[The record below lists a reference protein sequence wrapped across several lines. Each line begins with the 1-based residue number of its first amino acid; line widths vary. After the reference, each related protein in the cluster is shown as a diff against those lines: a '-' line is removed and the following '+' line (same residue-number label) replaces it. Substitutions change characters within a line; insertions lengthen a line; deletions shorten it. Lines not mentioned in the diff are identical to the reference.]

1 MRERLRAAGKALRV
15 LAVWV
20 VQIALSPLLLAVRAI
35 VRLLLLSLALWSIGL
50 PVLGFFWLLDWWPNV
65 FEHLSDPYS
74 SMLMKV
80 VAVALGAGLL
90 SSIVNVGFA
99 ELWREFREIFR
110 WVYATL
116 RLSWWGGWR
125 VFENLA
131 AIWSTDI
138 ATALDYVIKAA
149 RNSARLG
156 LILALLVL
164 ESATFQS
171 IEEHRDNSYVA
182 VVGADKIDNREVKKG
197 ILDGVI
203 FSLVHLENAQLPSGE
218 GICLK
223 ESHMKFL
230 KGLRE
235 AFVECIELEKKEGM
249 HRNDGPTFQVHGF
262 ASIAPVLPGALDGD
276 DASDRL
282 NCEIANRRAHA
293 VAAFLAHGED
303 EAHASKWR
311 CSASDDD
318 SQKDDGSQKGDYS
331 RNIQC
336 LCDAPC
342 SDWKGEYKNSASAN
356 EPSFKVSV
364 NEWTSPEE
372 MKNGKPA
379 DDGKMPENR
388 RFFVETL
395 NRSVH
400 ILMPEGFCGGEVPS
414 AGDPVT

>member
-1 MRERLRAAGKALRV
+1 MRERLRAAAKALRV
-15 LAVWV
+15 FAVWMV
-20 VQIALSPLLLAVRAI
+20 RVALSPLLLAVRTI

-50 PVLGFFWLLDWWPNV
+50 PILGFFWLLDWWPDV

-99 ELWREFREIFR
+99 ELWRELREIFG

-116 RLSWWGGWR
+116 RLSWWGGWKI
-125 VFENLA
+125 FENLA

-149 RNSARLG
+149 RNSVRLG
-156 LILALLVL
+156 FILALLVL
-164 ESATFQS
+164 ESATFQT
-171 IEEHRDNSYVA
+171 IEEQRDNSYVA

-223 ESHMKFL
+223 ESHREFL
-230 KGLRE
+230 DGLRE
-235 AFVECIELEKKEGM
+235 AFVECIKLEKERGM
-249 HRNDGPTFQVHGF
+249 HRNGGPTFRVQGF

-276 DASDRL
+276 DASDRF
-282 NCEIANRRAHA
+282 NCEFANLRAHA
-293 VAAFLAHGED
+293 VAAFLAHGD
-303 EAHASKWR
+303 KEAHASKWR
-311 CSASDDD
+311 CLTSDDD
-318 SQKDDGSQKGDYS
+318 SQKGDYS
-331 RNIQC
+331 QNIKC
-336 LCDAPC
+336 FCDPC
-342 SDWKGEYKNSASAN
+342 PNREREYKYSAPEN
-356 EPSFKVSV
+356 GLSFKVGV
-364 NEWTSPEE
+364 NEWINTEE
-372 MKNGKPA
+372 MENGKPA